1 MQLAMG
7 SMQSVFTISSIRRD
21 SPGSPGTDM
30 RGTRGFLGKQRCLH
44 PLLTSAP
51 DAYISHARLSLQ
63 SDNPHPVLV
72 SRTRS
77 ATIGIPHGEFNT
89 SKIEGTL
96 DSEVNSTIKLFRST
110 NRSHSA
116 TLTYLSILV

>member
-7 SMQSVFTISSIRRD
+7 SIQSVLLYLFIQRR
-21 SPGSPGTDM
+21 PAGVARYTYA

-51 DAYISHARLSLQ
+51 DAYITHARLSLQ

-72 SRTRS
+72 SRD
-77 ATIGIPHGEFNT
+77 
-89 SKIEGTL
+89 TL
-96 DSEVNSTIKLFRST
+96 CNHR
-110 NRSHSA
+110 HSA
-116 TLTYLSILV
+116 RRVQHIENPGDT